1 MEFGHITLSS
11 LQLVP
16 VTRIDNK
23 FSQVTKEGQSWHKG
37 DDYVSF
43 GGRRQ

>member
-16 VTRIDNK
+16 VTRIEE
-23 FSQVTKEGQSWHKG
+23 FSDERGELGV
-37 DDYVSF
+37 
-43 GGRRQ
+43 GRGISER